1 MTATLDRLTPPM
13 ERDVPELMTG
23 EELAVLGD
31 LGRCELIT
39 GRLVY
44 MSPTGHVH
52 GTIESTIGALLRE
65 FVRERKLG
73 RVMVG
78 ETGIYTKRMP
88 DTVRAADVLFI
99 SRQRLTQLKSTSFLD
114 VGPELAVEVL
124 SPDDSWSGLSAKL
137 DEYFAI
143 GVEAV
148 WVVDPG
154 RRHVW
159 VFTGITEMSLL
170 TEADTL
176 AGTGLLAEFRAPRG
190 RDLR

>member
-1 MTATLDRLTPPM
+1 MSATLDRLTPSV
-13 ERDVPELMTG
+13 ERDIPELMTG
-23 EELAVLGD
+23 EELAAHGD

-39 GRLVY
+39 GRLVE

-52 GTIESTIGALLRE
+52 GTIELTIGALLRE

-88 DTVRAADVLFI
+88 DMVRAADVLFI
-99 SRQRLTQLKSTSFLD
+99 SRQRLAQLKSTSFLD
-114 VGPELAVEVL
+114 VGPELVVEVL

-148 WVVDPG
+148 W
-154 RRHVW
+154 W
-159 VFTGITEMSLL
+159 S
-170 TEADTL
+170 TL
-176 AGTGLLAEFRAPRG
+176 AGGASGCSPASRS
-190 RDLR
+190 